1 MKRSTVLLLSI
12 LIILTISGFETY
24 FILLHYK
31 NHRDD
36 ANIINQAGI
45 IRGSIQ
51 RVSKLSLYNKKES
64 TRDSEKIINS
74 IDQLIINFKEEA
86 DKFKLQGHSEDFKGF
101 IIELDKH
108 WSELKNNIAAYRK
121 NPTLT
126 NKTGLIEKSEY
137 LWEIADNV
145 TLKAQKYSEEKIR
158 SFFSIIPIAGINIL
172 MVLLLGIMIQKY
184 VKNELE
190 FLANYDILT
199 RSLNRQSYATIIKKE
214 AERCNRYTCL
224 LSLIVLDID
233 DFKKINDTYG
243 HKTGDIVL
251 TELSDLIRNKIRA
264 GDYLFRIGGEE
275 FAILLTNTE
284 VETGTS
290 LAERIR
296 MNIKKNKF
304 SEACCVTVSM
314 GLAGYIKDEGVDSFF
329 RRADSSL
336 YQAKKDG
343 KNRVHLINQSHGEK
357 L

>member
-1 MKRSTVLLLSI
+1 MNCYSFIIDNNSLSKFVEYILMKRSTVLLLSI

-145 TLKAQKYSEEKIR
+145 TLKAQKYSEDKLWSLFAIT
-158 SFFSIIPIAGINIL
+158 PIAGLNIL
-172 MVLLLGIMIQKY
+172 MLLGGSAMKVRLIS
-184 VKNELE
+184 
-190 FLANYDILT
+190 
-199 RSLNRQSYATIIKKE
+199 RSVLRV
-214 AERCNRYTCL
+214 R
-224 LSLIVLDID
+224 LS
-233 DFKKINDTYG
+233 
-243 HKTGDIVL
+243 
-251 TELSDLIRNKIRA
+251 
-264 GDYLFRIGGEE
+264 
-275 FAILLTNTE
+275 
-284 VETGTS
+284 
-290 LAERIR
+290 
-296 MNIKKNKF
+296 
-304 SEACCVTVSM
+304 
-314 GLAGYIKDEGVDSFF
+314 
-329 RRADSSL
+329 
-336 YQAKKDG
+336 
-343 KNRVHLINQSHGEK
+343 
-357 L
+357 